1 MPQTTAG
8 KIDPKVRAPETYAAI
23 APPTAEELPL
33 LEETVTDL
41 FPDAKLSSD
50 AASSGYPPDPMDDRP
65 AIAVVMAKAQ
75 ERATDVMGARSTMN
89 SSPFQ
94 AGDNMRLVRI
104 SRDAMEKWVGRTDDG
119 YKLILAWGNPVN
131 GIYTPTFSIDRSD
144 KLG

>member
-23 APPTAEELPL
+23 DPPTAEELPP

-41 FPDAKLSSD
+41 FPE
-50 AASSGYPPDPMDDRP
+50 SGGERATFPDGDPMDDRP